1 MMMYFVAD
9 LMYFVLFNGGWM
21 DRPFYEYVVAWLW
34 QEIVVLPSYA
44 HFLWTDDGLFRWN
57 GRVLKVTSDAWM
69 EREVVMNR

>member
-1 MMMYFVAD
+1 
-9 LMYFVLFNGGWM
+9 M